1 MNTDKIIIQAKSA
14 IGIDTRYDIQPITL
28 LEVDKAETIFLAAY
42 ASYFGSEGMSRDCAI
57 RNALA
62 EVWHAAKQYQAQ
74 HPERLY
80 KTIF

>member
-1 MNTDKIIIQAKSA
+1 MNTDKIVIQAKSA

-28 LEVDKAETIFLAAY
+28 LEADKAETIFLAAY

>member
-1 MNTDKIIIQAKSA
+1 MNTDKIVIQAKSA

-28 LEVDKAETIFLAAY
+28 SEAEKAKTIFLAAY
-42 ASYFGSEGMSRDCAI
+42 ASYFGSEGVSHDGAI
-57 RNALA
+57 ENALA

-80 KTIF
+80 KTI

>member
-1 MNTDKIIIQAKSA
+1 MNTNKIIIQAKSA

-28 LEVDKAETIFLAAY
+28 LEVEKAKTIFLAAY
-42 ASYFGSEGMSRDCAI
+42 ASYFGSEGVSHDLAI
-57 RNALA
+57 QNAIA
-62 EVWHAAKQYQAQ
+62 EVWHTAKQYQAQ

>member
-1 MNTDKIIIQAKSA
+1 MDTNKIIIQAKSA

-28 LEVDKAETIFLAAY
+28 LEADKAETIFLAAY

-57 RNALA
+57 RSALA

-74 HPERLY
+74 HPDRLY
-80 KTIF
+80 KTII